1 MQYAYDEEQGKV
13 TVADVA
19 DIQNKEFLFSSTRH
33 PSPKMCR
40 FLHNSDPTLS
50 KKESGS
56 RDLYSRKSEHIFVD
70 QINSDHNIKLL
81 QTQLLISQSLYLH
94 TFAFQ

>member
-1 MQYAYDEEQGKV
+1 MQCAYDEEQGKV

-19 DIQNKEFLFSSTRH
+19 DIQNEEILFSLTRH

-50 KKESGS
+50 KKELGS
-56 RDLYSRKSEHIFVD
+56 RGVDSRKRENIFVD
-70 QINSDHNIKLL
+70 
-81 QTQLLISQSLYLH
+81 H
-94 TFAFQ
+94 T

>member
-13 TVADVA
+13 TVARRRGLRA
-19 DIQNKEFLFSSTRH
+19 TYIQNKEFLFSSTRH

-56 RDLYSRKSEHIFVD
+56 LDVDSRKRENIENILVD
-70 QINSDHNIKLL
+70 QSG
-81 QTQLLISQSLYLH
+81 
-94 TFAFQ
+94 

>member
-1 MQYAYDEEQGKV
+1 MQYAYDEEQEKV
-13 TVADVA
+13 IVAVF
-19 DIQNKEFLFSSTRH
+19 QNKDFLFSSTRH

-56 RDLYSRKSEHIFVD
+56 RGVDSRKKENIYVD
-70 QINSDHNIKLL
+70 QI
-81 QTQLLISQSLYLH
+81 
-94 TFAFQ
+94 